1 MLMLEEEVFQIMF
14 SQEGQW
20 QRVCT
25 GQLFLMRKRTP
36 SITDLV

>member
-1 MLMLEEEVFQIMF
+1 MLMLEEEVFQIVF

-20 QRVCT
+20 QRT
-25 GQLFLMRKRTP
+25 GQLFRLRKRTP